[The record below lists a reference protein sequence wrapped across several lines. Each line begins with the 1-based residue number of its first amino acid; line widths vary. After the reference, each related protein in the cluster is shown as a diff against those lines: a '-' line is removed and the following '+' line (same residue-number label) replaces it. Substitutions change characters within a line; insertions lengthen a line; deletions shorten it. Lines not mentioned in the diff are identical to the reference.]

1 MGKPLYLGWQ
11 EAFSQDDG
19 HIIDEQHRGVLAS
32 INSLHYFLQQGH
44 GIEALLPTAKIVLQ
58 YMQFHAK
65 TEEGLLRDA
74 GYEEMKQFV
83 RQAEQDVNEF
93 KVACREAITHKDPQF
108 LLIFLRD
115 WWSRHL
121 EDHKQYSVYLR
132 NYS

>member
-1 MGKPLYLGWQ
+1 MGKPLYLSWQ
-11 EAFSQDDG
+11 DEFSQDDG

-58 YMQFHAK
+58 YLQFHAK
-65 TEEGLLRDA
+65 TEEGILRDA
-74 GYEEMKQFV
+74 GYGEIEQFIKQ
-83 RQAEQDVNEF
+83 AAQDVTAYKE
-93 KVACREAITHKDPQF
+93 ACREAITHQDPLF

-121 EDHKQYSVYLR
+121 EDHKNFTVYL
-132 NYS
+132 ND